1 MSKREP
7 KLLVSDI
14 LESAH
19 KILTYTE
26 GQSFDDF
33 TKDSKTVDA
42 VIRNFEIIGEAANR
56 LPEDFKAHFSEIDWH
71 RIRGFR
77 NRIVHDYFGIDYS
90 IVWTIKETF
99 LSLMIAQLQP
109 LSETWPSAHNMRICV
124 SVAEGQML
132 DFTILFDCCTLV
144 WLKRINI
151 RTASNT
157 SNVVHQFKFPSRL
170 LYGSFVSFHF

>member
-14 LESAH
+14 LESAQ
-19 KILTYTE
+19 KILDYTA
-26 GQSFDDF
+26 GQNFENFKCDG
-33 TKDSKTVDA
+33 KTVDA

-56 LPEDFKAHFSEIDWH
+56 LPNEFKDRFPEIDWQ

-99 LSLMIAQLQP
+99 LLLMIAQLKP
-109 LSETWPSAHNMRICV
+109 LSET
-124 SVAEGQML
+124 
-132 DFTILFDCCTLV
+132 
-144 WLKRINI
+144 
-151 RTASNT
+151 
-157 SNVVHQFKFPSRL
+157 
-170 LYGSFVSFHF
+170 